1 MKIVQSILSDFPQL
15 EPIMGVLKRFFHIDE
30 MLTVKLVALQNRLT
44 LCADAFNLKRLYKR
58 INENSTVKMA
68 KTFMEIIK
76 DIMF

>member
-1 MKIVQSILSDFPQL
+1 
-15 EPIMGVLKRFFHIDE
+15 

-44 LCADAFNLKRLYKR
+44 LCAGAFNLKRLYKR

-68 KTFMEIIK
+68 KTFMEMIK